1 MFIFRVECVFRSTGA
16 KDIYSKMLQCCMLN
30 GGIFWV
36 STPASIIQLSLNLTT
51 GYSSV
56 FTYTP
61 QTHQWPH
68 LPVIFLWL
76 RIRVQRSNV
85 WGLSPSG

>member
-1 MFIFRVECVFRSTGA
+1 MFIFRVGCVFRSTGA

-36 STPASIIQLSLNLTT
+36 STLASIIQLSLNLTT

-56 FTYTP
+56 FTYKPT
-61 QTHQWPH
+61 
-68 LPVIFLWL
+68 
-76 RIRVQRSNV
+76 N
-85 WGLSPSG
+85 GLTYLLFFCG